1 MTKADKIC
9 LIDSIYLSVCLSIHD
24 ECCYISS
31 RGNTQT
37 DHETRGRDLRGRD
50 LRESL

>member
-9 LIDSIYLSVCLSIHD
+9 LIDSIYLSVCLSIH
-24 ECCYISS
+24 EERCFISS
-31 RGNTQT
+31 SSNNKT
-37 DHETRGRDLRGRD
+37 DHETTGRDLRGRD